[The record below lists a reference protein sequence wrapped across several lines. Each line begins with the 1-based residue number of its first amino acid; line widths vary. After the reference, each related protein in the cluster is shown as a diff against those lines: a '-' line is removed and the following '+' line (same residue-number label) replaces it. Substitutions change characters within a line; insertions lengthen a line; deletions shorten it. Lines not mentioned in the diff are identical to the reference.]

1 MNFSPSLMCANQLKL
16 MEEIE
21 NLESTS
27 ISSFHIDIMDG
38 IFVKNFALSWGQV
51 QAIRKV
57 TTLPLEVHMMV
68 KDLQPHKEFILSSNV
83 DVVFLHFNPKSLT
96 EDIAFLK
103 NNGIVPGIVVDKDVS
118 LNDFEHLKK
127 LSTYFLYMRVKPG
140 FAGQKPLPG
149 CDTKLKQ
156 LLTGNPE
163 VKIAVDGAVSKE
175 FIKIF
180 SIYPNC
186 NYVLGTSALFNRDKN
201 YREILN
207 ELSA

>member
-21 NLESTS
+21 NLESKC

-38 IFVKNFALSWGQV
+38 VFVKNFALSWGQV

-83 DVVFLHFNPKSLT
+83 DVVFLHSNPLCLRQ
-96 EDIAFLK
+96 DIEFLE
-103 NNGIVPGIVVDKDVS
+103 NNGILPGIVIDKDVS
-118 LNDFEHLKK
+118 LEEFQNLKK
-127 LSTYFLYMRVKPG
+127 LSSYFLYMRVKPG

-149 CDTKLKQ
+149 CDTTLKL
-156 LLTGNPE
+156 LLT
-163 VKIAVDGAVSKE
+163 KYQDAKFAVDGAVNKE

-180 SIYPNC
+180 KIYSNC
-186 NYVLGTSALFNRDKN
+186 NFVLGTSALFNKRRD
-201 YREILN
+201 YRELLD
-207 ELSA
+207 ELSE